1 MRVGE
6 VEPHAQTILHPGEG
20 GERLA
25 VVRGHRATQLR
36 RQVGQRR
43 DADLRQRR
51 RLFVFQQAQ
60 ANIPTLAL
68 GMCDDQPAAFATFDR
83 VRLPVAKALAAIDQ
97 NRPLLD
103 ADASGDLAANRPSFA
118 GNTASASRSP
128 TTQLHVPR
136 PSTQMLAV
144 HPLIDRLGTDTHR
157 RIMTVIP
164 FQPPGDLLRRPAS
177 RQTDTHHFAQRRVI
191 KLVTPVGFTAS
202 LTGRAVCRHVV
213 VAAIS
218 VDVAG
223 QLPADGR
230 SMSANTAGD
239 LGVGEAGLVHVGD
252 LVTFVRGKLT
262 VRHRRIP
269 WKKEVVGTLNLPQ
282 TPRCLFFACRVLR
295 FGIESALYVS
305 PSIWSLPSESPKSL
319 ADSYPGYTQLM
330 SFVGDVNEY
339 GSVLTQQQHA
349 KFLGAVEQY
358 RRDINAKSSSIRYQS
373 ELRESYYHVQESFY
387 GLASSVDE
395 YQKSLQFEA
404 SKGDGL
410 TPFERRMDS
419 FIRGIPGAV
428 AEPFVAT
435 ADAIA
440 NTATAV
446 GPFNIATEWSYTF
459 SNGGLLDRTDKMNA
473 VAAKEGYGWFGRQ
486 YISGAY
492 AAADAIGV
500 KSIDDGF
507 HMQGT
512 EYING
517 NFYSRDMGLLE
528 SAGSVA
534 TGSLQFVGTGLAGI
548 DGLNAIGSFGKSFL
562 QISTRKVFEA
572 APSRG
577 VGAAD
582 DLVIDSY
589 GILRRRSDIPGQAHH
604 LNQNAAFQSLIPRS
618 EGVSIKLEGNA
629 ITGVGTQ
636 HYIAH
641 ESMESF
647 WDIYRRGGM
656 DAGNLPTISLYN
668 RSLYNGL
675 QEAGLSPEEAL
686 RAVRA
691 AKAQQ
696 LREGL
701 RGSDFVPRLPN
712 RINQVPRGGN

>member
-1 MRVGE
+1 MPFANSTSRSRHASIASCFRALTFSHDGTGHRIMTTQPPDWPEFTGPELCRLQAHELVALLKNGE
-6 VEPHAQTILHPGEG
+6 VSP
-20 GERLA
+20 
-25 VVRGHRATQLR
+25 
-36 RQVGQRR
+36 R
-43 DADLRQRR
+43 DCL
-51 RLFVFQQAQ
+51 
-60 ANIPTLAL
+60 N
-68 GMCDDQPAAFATFDR
+68 AAFA
-83 VRLPVAKALAAIDQ
+83 
-97 NRPLLD
+97 
-103 ADASGDLAANRPSFA
+103 
-118 GNTASASRSP
+118 
-128 TTQLHVPR
+128 
-136 PSTQMLAV
+136 
-144 HPLIDRLGTDTHR
+144 
-157 RIMTVIP
+157 RI
-164 FQPPGDLLRRPAS
+164 
-177 RQTDTHHFAQRRVI
+177 
-191 KLVTPVGFTAS
+191 
-202 LTGRAVCRHVV
+202 
-213 VAAIS
+213 
-218 VDVAG
+218 
-223 QLPADGR
+223 
-230 SMSANTAGD
+230 
-239 LGVGEAGLVHVGD
+239 E
-252 LVTFVRGKLT
+252 
-262 VRHRRIP
+262 
-269 WKKEVVGTLNLPQ
+269 
-282 TPRCLFFACRVLR
+282 
-295 FGIESALYVS
+295 
-305 PSIWSLPSESPKSL
+305 
-319 ADSYPGYTQLM
+319 
-330 SFVGDVNEY
+330 
-339 GSVLTQQQHA
+339 
-349 KFLGAVEQY
+349 AVEPT
-358 RRDINAKSSSIRYQS
+358 INAMPTSCHKR
-373 ELRESYYHVQESFY
+373 
-387 GLASSVDE
+387 
-395 YQKSLQFEA
+395 
-404 SKGDGL
+404 
-410 TPFERRMDS
+410 
-419 FIRGIPGAV
+419 
-428 AEPFVAT
+428 
-435 ADAIA
+435 
-440 NTATAV
+440 
-446 GPFNIATEWSYTF
+446 
-459 SNGGLLDRTDKMNA
+459 
-473 VAAKEGYGWFGRQ
+473 
-486 YISGAY
+486 AY